1 MGLRAWFFRGLANW
15 LNREV
20 EAPSHLYSNFRRL
33 SFEVEPGDVVLVEG
47 RSRVSQVIKTVT
59 QSNWTHSAI
68 YIGRLVDISDLE
80 LRETIA
86 ARYDGDPTEQLMI
99 ESLLG
104 EGTIVAPL
112 DKYRGEHLRICRPIG
127 LSSEDQLRVIR
138 YAASQ
143 LGVPYDVRQLL
154 DLARFLLPYGL
165 LPRRWRSSLF
175 ERRPGDA
182 TRHVCSSMMAEAYSA
197 VSFPVL
203 PFIERRSDGRVVFYK
218 RNPRLFTPKDFD
230 YSPYFDV
237 LKFPYLDRGDIEA
250 YRSLPWSET
259 VIVYNDEDDF
269 RSKIA
274 AVTETEVTETGE
286 APADETVGES
296 PAADQEDEA
305 VDSERGED
313 DGGGK
318 NAKEEPPASTE
329 TESEGATVEDRKD

>member
-1 MGLRAWFFRGLANW
+1 MVNW
-15 LNREV
+15 LTREV
-20 EAPSHLYSNFRRL
+20 EPASHLYSNYRRL

-68 YIGRLVDISDLE
+68 YIGRLVDIPDVE

-86 ARYDGDPTEQLMI
+86 SRYEGDPTEQLMI

-112 DKYRGEHLRICRPIG
+112 ENYRGEHIRICRPIG

-165 LPRRWRSSLF
+165 FPRRWRSTLF
-175 ERRPGDA
+175 EKRPGDA

-203 PFIERRSDGRVVFYK
+203 PFIERRPDGKVVLYK

-250 YRSLPWSET
+250 YRSLPWSESG
-259 VIVYNDEDDF
+259 VVYNDEDDF

-274 AVTETEVTETGE
+274 TASDTHVAEAEEGLADEDAPDAADESDSVDGE
-286 APADETVGES
+286 AEYRPSGDASEEDVSSEQDEPAEMAPVEADRVAGE
-296 PAADQEDEA
+296 
-305 VDSERGED
+305 
-313 DGGGK
+313 GK
-318 NAKEEPPASTE
+318 
-329 TESEGATVEDRKD
+329 D

>member
-1 MGLRAWFFRGLANW
+1 MGLRAWFFRGLVNW
-15 LNREV
+15 LRRDV

-86 ARYDGDPTEQLMI
+86 GRYDGDPTEQLMI

-104 EGTIVAPL
+104 EGTIVAPI

-127 LSSEDQLRVIR
+127 LSNEDQMRVIR

-154 DLARFLLPYGL
+154 DLARFLLPYAL
-165 LPRRWRSSLF
+165 FPRRWRSSLF

-203 PFIERRSDGRVVFYK
+203 PFIERRLDGKVVFYK

-250 YRSLPWSET
+250 YRSLPWSESG
-259 VIVYNDEDDF
+259 IVYNDEEDF

-274 AVTETEVTETGE
+274 ATTETRVEE
-286 APADETVGES
+286 AEDVSDDESPPES
-296 PAADQEDEA
+296 PATGEENETAGADEGDEPA
-305 VDSERGED
+305 Q
-313 DGGGK
+313 
-318 NAKEEPPASTE
+318 KEEPRTPAE
-329 TESEGATVEDRKD
+329 TEDESAGVEDRKH